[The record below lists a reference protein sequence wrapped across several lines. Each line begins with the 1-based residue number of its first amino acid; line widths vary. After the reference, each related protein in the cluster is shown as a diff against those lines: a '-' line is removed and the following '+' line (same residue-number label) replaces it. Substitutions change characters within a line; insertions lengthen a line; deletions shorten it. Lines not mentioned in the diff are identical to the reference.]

1 MNLQCKGYYKD
12 LEEKELS
19 QVFTYSSFCH
29 PRQVLVS
36 FPLRFL
42 RPFFW
47 YVASVHNS
55 ESGLIVILA
64 GHILSL
70 AILSNSFLDVD
81 VVTQLF
87 YSDSSNDD
95 FQTRTFHARVLFHFD
110 SFCTSFST

>member
-1 MNLQCKGYYKD
+1 MQGYYKD

-19 QVFTYSSFCH
+19 QVFTYSSFCR

-47 YVASVHNS
+47 YVALVHSS
-55 ESGLIVILA
+55 ESGLIVILVA
-64 GHILSL
+64 GHILSF

-87 YSDSSNDD
+87 YSNSSNDD
-95 FQTRTFHARVLFHFD
+95 FQTRIFHARVLFHFN